1 MIGREQLSLYV
12 IQISLG
18 LGGSLLAAIFAS
30 EAYVHG
36 GFLVPFAV
44 GVFAMIGL
52 VARSF
57 GQVRIRVY
65 CAATLGLSVLLLLIG
80 IPR

>member
-1 MIGREQLSLYV
+1 MTGRDELSLYV
-12 IQISLG
+12 IQVSLG
-18 LGGSLLAAIFAS
+18 LGGSLLAALFAS

-44 GVFAMIGL
+44 GVFAMVGL
-52 VARSF
+52 VARFF
-57 GQVRIRVY
+57 GRVKIWVY
-65 CAATLGLSVLLLLIG
+65 CVATIGLTALLLILG

>member
-1 MIGREQLSLYV
+1 MTGRDELSLYV
-12 IQISLG
+12 IQVSLG
-18 LGGSLLAAIFAS
+18 LGGSLLAALFAS

-44 GVFAMIGL
+44 GVFAMVGL
-52 VARSF
+52 TARFF
-57 GQVRIRVY
+57 GRVKIWVY
-65 CAATLGLSVLLLLIG
+65 CVATLGLTALLLILG